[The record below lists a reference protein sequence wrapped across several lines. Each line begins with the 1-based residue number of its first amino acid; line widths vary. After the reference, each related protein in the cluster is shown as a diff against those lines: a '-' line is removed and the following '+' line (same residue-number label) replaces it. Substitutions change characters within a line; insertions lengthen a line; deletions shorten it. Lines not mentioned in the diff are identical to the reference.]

1 MRIKEET
8 PHPFFCITSCRH
20 EGKIMATHL
29 REKDNFDQQ
38 SAYNTVRIKELIDQQ
53 YNMEV
58 TRSLVLCFSCQDQEC
73 AYALSKALFAKG
85 TRLLTRDPQR
95 KVNGRWGIRV
105 GVKRSL
111 RDAVREEFVADMVL
125 TATGMNGTY
134 DGWNLLTD
142 EAAELVQKQPS
153 ASVMQESRRVAA

>member
-1 MRIKEET
+1 
-8 PHPFFCITSCRH
+8 
-20 EGKIMATHL
+20 MATHL
-29 REKDNFDQQ
+29 REKENFDQQ
-38 SAYNTVRIKELIDQQ
+38 SANNSVRMKELIDQH
-53 YNMEV
+53 YNVEV

-85 TRLLTRDPQR
+85 TRILTRDPQR
-95 KVNGRWGIRV
+95 KANGRWGIRV

-142 EAAELVQKQPS
+142 EAEEQVQKHPS
-153 ASVMQESRRVAA
+153 ASVAPEQRRQVAA

>member
-1 MRIKEET
+1 
-8 PHPFFCITSCRH
+8 
-20 EGKIMATHL
+20 MATHL
-29 REKDNFDQQ
+29 REKENFDQQ
-38 SAYNTVRIKELIDQQ
+38 SAYNSVRIKELIDQQ
-53 YNMEV
+53 YNVEV
-58 TRSLVLCFSCQDQEC
+58 TRSLVLCFSCQDQDC

-85 TRLLTRDPQR
+85 TRILTRDPKR
-95 KVNGRWGIRV
+95 KANGRWGIRV

-142 EAAELVQKQPS
+142 EAAEETQKHPS
-153 ASVMQESRRVAA
+153 ASVIPQERRQVAA